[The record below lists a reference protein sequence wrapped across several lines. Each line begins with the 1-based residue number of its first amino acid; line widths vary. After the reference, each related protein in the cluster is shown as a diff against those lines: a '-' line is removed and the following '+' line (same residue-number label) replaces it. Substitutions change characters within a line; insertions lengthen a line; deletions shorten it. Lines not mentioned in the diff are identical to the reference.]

1 MDDASLIQAAL
12 RIAIES
18 PTALDG
24 RASDAFARTIAAQFY
39 SGGDDESYGFVAT
52 GSIPDNPRWL
62 WLQLE
67 PDPDFTLP
75 SDRQALGYLAV
86 YLLRHAG
93 RGPVDGWNGL
103 WLRPGEYP
111 VDAPPPGRNGLVM
124 RPGRG

>member
-12 RIAIES
+12 RTAIES

-24 RASDAFARTIAAQFY
+24 RASDAFVRTIAARFY
-39 SGGDDESYGFVAT
+39 SGDNDASYAFVAT
-52 GSIPDNPRWL
+52 GSIPDIPRLL
-62 WLQLE
+62 WRQLE

-75 SDRQALGYLAV
+75 SDRRALGYLAV

-93 RGPVDGWNGL
+93 RGPVDGWNEL

-111 VDAPPPGRNGLVM
+111 VEAPSPAQREGSP
-124 RPGRG
+124 